1 MAEDLSVLV
10 ARLRNEGF
18 DCRNLAQVGITIWEG
33 GEGHFYPAAELRQN
47 SALVSGPHP
56 EGDAPV
62 VGQAGWGQ
70 GKRGAKGY
78 KDHGESEII
87 TQH

>member
-1 MAEDLSVLV
+1 MAEDLEVLV

-47 SALVSGPHP
+47 SALVMRR
-56 EGDAPV
+56 DF
-62 VGQAGWGQ
+62 QAIRARRDNG
-70 GKRGAKGY
+70 
-78 KDHGESEII
+78 
-87 TQH
+87 

>member
-18 DCRNLAQVGITIWEG
+18 DCRNLAQVGITIWES

-47 SALVSGPHP
+47 SALVMRR
-56 EGDAPV
+56 DF
-62 VGQAGWGQ
+62 QAIRARRDNGS
-70 GKRGAKGY
+70 A
-78 KDHGESEII
+78 S
-87 TQH
+87 